1 MVTKRILIAM
11 KIYLARHGQ
20 SRWQVEN
27 GENDWDSPLTALGQ
41 TQVQH
46 LAAWLATHARLD
58 NGSRLE
64 ISSIRVSP
72 LRRAQQTAVPIGHSL
87 NIEPNTDEYLRETDF
102 WIAEYLPSAN
112 SPYQPVPAFTATG
125 KYADFKQQAQ
135 QALHNLVKTAETTG
149 KPVLAVAHGGLI
161 STMLRLA
168 TGSDTISF
176 WIYNTSLNLIEWKRG
191 RWHLVYLNLWDHLP
205 PDMRTF

>member
-1 MVTKRILIAM
+1 M
-11 KIYLARHGQ
+11 KIYLIRHGQ
-20 SRWQVEN
+20 SRWQVTQQ
-27 GENDWDSPLTALGQ
+27 ENDWDSPLSPLGHKQ
-41 TQVQH
+41 AQQ
-46 LAAWLATHARLD
+46 LADWLVAHAALD

-64 ISSIRVSP
+64 IGSLRVSP
-72 LRRAQQTAVPIGHSL
+72 LQRARQTAVPLSHALSL
-87 NIEPNTDEYLRETDF
+87 PADVDDNLHETTFYLGEH
-102 WIAEYLPSAN
+102 LPRAD
-112 SPYQPVPAFTATG
+112 SPYQPVASFTPTG

-135 QALHNLVKTAETTG
+135 QALHNLVETAETTG

-161 STMLRLA
+161 STVLRLA

-205 PDMRTF
+205 PVMRTF